1 MGIIK
6 VGLKLI
12 VASVLLTL
20 YVAYGPGLLDFQPSK
35 YFVELPSKFED
46 ALTANDYLNKAEIL
60 FQGKIAG
67 PESLAVY
74 EKDIY
79 TGTSDGHIV
88 KISKDKL
95 TVVTKTG
102 SDCELQQKGS
112 ICGRPLGL
120 RFDKKGNL
128 YVADA
133 YYGILMVNVKSG
145 SVETLLPLSTEV
157 EGKPIMLPND
167 LDIDEEQGIIYF
179 TDTSTKW
186 PFNRIFY
193 IAFEYS
199 NSGRVLSFNLHT
211 KATKVVADGLYFP
224 NGVQLSPDKSE
235 LLIAEWS
242 NRRILQIALKGSNAG
257 KRKIFADRLPGEP
270 DNIRPSS
277 SGGYWVALTGG
288 RNSSS
293 LAPCD
298 YLAEYPLLRK
308 VIARS
313 SFLAASCLNYIL
325 QFWPSPVLKD
335 LAFKAEHFTLIF
347 QLLPKY
353 GMIIEMNSGGEI
365 LHTMHS
371 QMHFQTLLQKEIS
384 SSFLLT
390 GRAFYPDFPASSK
403 IWNDGSVSYLSEVLE
418 FQDNLYVGSFVN
430 SFLVKMKVKMAA
442 LLS

>member
-1 MGIIK
+1 MGVVK
-6 VGLKLI
+6 VGFKLI
-12 VASVLLTL
+12 LANVLLML
-20 YVAYGPGLLDFQPSK
+20 YIAYGPGLLDFQPLK

-46 ALTANDYLNKAEIL
+46 ALIPNDHLNQAEIL

-74 EKDIY
+74 EGDIY
-79 TGTSDGHIV
+79 TGTNDGSIV

-102 SDCELQQKGS
+102 SDCELQTKS
-112 ICGRPLGL
+112 STCGRPLGL

-133 YYGILMVNVKSG
+133 YCGILMVNLRSG

-157 EGKPIMLPND
+157 EGKAIMLPND

-193 IAFEYS
+193 VAFEYS
-199 NSGRVLSFNLHT
+199 SSGRVLSFNLHT
-211 KATKVVADGLYFP
+211 KAIKVVADGLYFP
-224 NGVQLSPDKSE
+224 NGVQLSHDKSE

-242 NRRILQIALKGSNAG
+242 NRRILKIALKGSNAG
-257 KRKIFADRLPGEP
+257 QTTTFADRFPGEP

-277 SGGYWVALTGG
+277 TGGYWVALTAG

-293 LAPCD
+293 LALCD
-298 YLAEYPLLRK
+298 YLAEYPL
-308 VIARS
+308 
-313 SFLAASCLNYIL
+313 
-325 QFWPSPVLKD
+325 
-335 LAFKAEHFTLIF
+335 AEHFTLIF

-353 GMIIEMNSGGEI
+353 GMIMELNSDGEI
-365 LHTMHS
+365 LRSMHS
-371 QMHFQTLLQKEIS
+371 
-384 SSFLLT
+384 
-390 GRAFYPDFPASSK
+390 P
-403 IWNDGSVSYLSEVLE
+403 DGSISYLSEVLE
-418 FQDNLYVGSFVN
+418 FQDNLYVGSFIN
-430 SFLVKMKVKMAA
+430 SFLVKMAA
-442 LLS
+442 LSS